1 VIGGAIL
8 AAGPST
14 RFGPRP
20 KQLADLDG
28 QPLLAHAVAAMTAAP
43 GLARVVVVLGA
54 HSGEISASVDFRGA
68 QPIVAADWRS
78 GQAAALRAAVAELGH
93 DCDAIVVTLGDQPRI
108 TPGAIARVIDEASGP
123 EAAVRAVYGGVPGH
137 PILMKQ
143 PLFARLARLRG
154 DVGARDVLGRV
165 DVHEVECADVG
176 SPVDVDT
183 PAELER
189 AREDSN
195 L

>member
-28 QPLLAHAVAAMTAAP
+28 RPLLAHAVAAMTAAP
-43 GLARVVVVLGA
+43 GVARVVVVLGA
-54 HSGEISASVDFRGA
+54 HSGEIAASVDFHGA

-78 GQAAALRAAVAELGH
+78 GQAAALRAAVAELGR

-108 TPGAIARVIDEASGP
+108 TPGSIGRVIDAASGP
-123 EAAVRAVYGGVPGH
+123 EPAVRAVYRGAPGH
-137 PILMKQ
+137 PVLVKR
-143 PLFARLARLRG
+143 PLFARLACTRG
-154 DVGARDVLGRV
+154 DVGARDVLGSV
-165 DVHEVECADVG
+165 EVHDVECADVG

-183 PAELER
+183 PAELAALR
-189 AREDSN
+189 PRS
-195 L
+195 LS